1 MILERVKT
9 RLPDEPNDNLLNEL
23 IDTAKD
29 RICLRLGVDEIPD
42 LFNSICVDVV
52 IKLYRRQYYEGIS
65 SESADTLNTSFVNDV
80 LSEYDNEFDKYIKD
94 KEKNEQ
100 KLARKVKFI

>member
-9 RLPDEPNDNLLNEL
+9 RLPDESNDNLLNEL

-29 RICLRLGVDEIPD
+29 RICLRLGVNEIPD

-65 SESADTLNTSFVNDV
+65 SESADTLSTSFIADV